1 MVEEVVM
8 LELDMLDR
16 AEAVANRPRLAIE
29 SNLGGQGWC
38 VRARN
43 LAPGFAASLG
53 GRVDSLLRVKVA
65 ETGDRNDESL
75 PDISG
80 DHEILGDGLRFIPHF
95 PFESGVPFRAILDLG
110 ALGQP
115 GLAEIQTLEFS
126 FRREMTAAETEVK
139 QVFPSKDVLPE
150 NLLRLYVVL
159 SSPMQR
165 GRAADNIAILGPDG
179 SPVPDVLYRAPV
191 ELWDSSMTCLTVL
204 LDPGRLK
211 RGVGPN
217 RMLGPPLGAGQRYA
231 LAVGPGMIDMHGR
244 PLREGFAKSFTVSE
258 AVREPVAIEKWTIR
272 PPEMGGRQPVELLF
286 PRQLDWAQLWRGITV
301 ASESGQPISGRI
313 DIDMGETRWRFTP
326 DAPWQEGAHSV
337 RVSPDLEDI
346 CGNTPYGPFDRPI
359 RLADAVAREAAILSI
374 PFEVRRSERVSG

>member
-8 LELDMLDR
+8 PELDRLDR
-16 AEAVANRPRLAIE
+16 AEAVANRPQLAIE

-43 LAPGFAASLG
+43 LAPGFATFLG

-65 ETGDRNDESL
+65 EAGGRNDESL

-95 PFESGVPFRAILDLG
+95 PFESGIPFRATLDLG

-126 FRREMTAAETEVK
+126 FRREMRAAETEVK

-179 SPVPDVLYRAPV
+179 SPAPDVLYRAPV
-191 ELWDSSMTCLTVL
+191 ELWDSNMTCLTVL

-217 RMLGPPLGAGQRYA
+217 RMLGPPLRAGQRYT

-244 PLREGFAKSFTVSE
+244 PLREGFAKSFSVSE

-272 PPEMGGRQPVELLF
+272 PPEMGGRQPVELVF

-313 DIDMGETRWRFTP
+313 DIDLGETRWRFTP

-337 RVSPDLEDI
+337 RVSADLEDI

-359 RLADAVAREAAILSI
+359 GLADDVAREAALLSI
-374 PFEVRRSERVSG
+374 PFEVRRSEGVSG